1 MPTDILNID
10 MIDDNH
16 CFGCGHANPHGL
28 HIEVRRDPEDRER
41 LIGTFDTNEHTAG
54 FPGVTHGGALY
65 TAFDCLSTWVATIFR
80 KEEKALWI
88 LRSAETIYH
97 MPAIPGTPV
106 HLSGRIIED
115 NGPWKPA
122 RVHTEGRNDAGDLLA
137 ECTFKVVPIPIDKLK
152 EITGLDELPPNWL
165 GIMDRDSLK

>member
-1 MPTDILNID
+1 MNWYPKTLKEAAVPTDILNID

-28 HIEVRRDPEDRER
+28 HIEIRRDPEDGER
-41 LIGTFDTNEHTAG
+41 LIGKFDTNEHTAG

-97 MPAIPGTPV
+97 MPAIPGESV

-122 RVHTEGRNDAGDLLA
+122 RIHTKGRNAACNCLETLRHPRSDILA
-137 ECTFKVVPIPIDKLK
+137 ATTIVEGALCA
-152 EITGLDELPPNWL
+152 
-165 GIMDRDSLK
+165 